1 MYILY
6 YLFYPEYTICIFLF
20 FLYLLLHYLIFVVLL
35 PIFLPLLFYF
45 FHILFANIIELYNFY
60 MAKVVKY
67 YILIKFIPVH
77 IRPTLEINPNMI

>member
-1 MYILY
+1 
-6 YLFYPEYTICIFLF
+6 
-20 FLYLLLHYLIFVVLL
+20 
-35 PIFLPLLFYF
+35 
-45 FHILFANIIELYNFY
+45 